1 MTWTGALMLTAYIA
15 SGNGLVEQPLGQ
27 DLADALWI
35 DLLVPTPEQIARVA
49 ALGIDVPTLEDM
61 EEIEISNRLYNEG
74 DLSYMTGVF
83 PGQLPDG
90 ANAAMPVCFILGP
103 QRLVTVRHHS
113 PRPFETYPMRAN
125 KSGAGC
131 GTAERIF
138 IGLCDEVVARLADL
152 SEGVGKVIDQIT
164 SAVFSEPRPQPRL
177 TRAQSRSTIGGKP
190 AKTGDGPQ
198 YQELLRTIGRQAELM
213 SRVRIG
219 LLSVDRILSHYLAT
233 AIERGGR
240 GKLSHLLNSIRRDIQ
255 ALEVHADFL
264 SSRIGLTVEATMG
277 MISIQQNNTVRI
289 LSVVAALFLPPTLI
303 ASIYGMNFR
312 IMPELE
318 WAHGYGFALA
328 LMLASAVVTFLV
340 LKWRRWF

>member
-1 MTWTGALMLTAYIA
+1 MLTAYIA
-15 SGNGLVEQPLGQ
+15 SGNGLAEQSLGQ

-90 ANAAMPVCFILGP
+90 TNAAMPVCFILGP

-113 PRPFETYPMRAN
+113 PRPFETYPMRAD

-152 SEGVGKVIDQIT
+152 SESVGKVIDQVT
-164 SAVFSEPRPQPRL
+164 STVFSEPRPQPRL
-177 TRAQSRSTIGGKP
+177 TRAQSRSTIGGRP
-190 AKTGDGPQ
+190 ARTGDGPH

-213 SRVRIG
+213 SRVRLG
-219 LLSVDRILSHYLAT
+219 LLSIDRILSHYLTA

-264 SSRIGLTVEATMG
+264 SSRIGLTVDATMG
-277 MISIQQNNTVRI
+277 MIGLQQNNTVRI

-318 WAHGYGFALA
+318 WTHGYGFALA